1 MDFNLLYFLSSHV
14 GGEVPVGVFER
25 VTVVVAVNEN
35 VPDGV
40 VGLFVQTLKCY
51 FHCRSVYWVVYVIR
65 KNDFCH
71 FF

>member
-35 VPDGV
+35 MPDGV

-51 FHCRSVYWVVYVIR
+51 FHLQGGLLGGLCYSE
-65 KNDFCH
+65 K
-71 FF
+71 